1 MFLGLAEA
9 ASSLGWATMVTT
21 IFQEIRLI
29 GFACLGGAIVV
40 AGIELL
46 FHRHLERL
54 GIVIAS
60 LGVGGGLIVGGATAA
75 LALTGGAG
83 ATVDPLVHVVGLDEA
98 LGTMAGELL
107 YYGLLLGTL
116 MRLWWEGRRYGRV

>member
-1 MFLGLAEA
+1 MFLALAEA
-9 ASSLGWATMVTT
+9 ASSLGWAAMVTT

-29 GFACLGGAIVV
+29 GFACLGGAIIV

-83 ATVDPLVHVVGLDEA
+83 ATGAPFVHVVGLDEA
-98 LGTMAGELL
+98 IGTMIGELL

-116 MRLWWEGRRYGRV
+116 MTLWREGARHGQH